1 MEKYY
6 MIAYGALIFVMS
18 LIAFILYGVDKK
30 KAQKQVW
37 RIPEAVL
44 LNFGFFGGAI
54 GALLGMKTFRHKTKH
69 WYFWFFNIFGLV
81 WQLALPLLW
90 GLYLLGVI

>member
-6 MIAYGALIFVMS
+6 LITYGAVLFLMS
-18 LIAFILYGVDKK
+18 LIAFILYGVDKRKAK
-30 KAQKQVW
+30 KAAW

-54 GALLGMKTFRHKTKH
+54 GAILGMKTFRHKTKH
-69 WYFWFFNIFGLV
+69 WYFWFFNIFGLI
-81 WQLALPLLW
+81 WQIALPV
-90 GLYLLGVI
+90 LYLLYHFGVI

>member
-6 MIAYGALIFVMS
+6 MIAYGAFIFIMS
-18 LIAFILYGVDKK
+18 LIGFILYGVDKK
-30 KAQKQVW
+30 KAQKQAW

-54 GALLGMKTFRHKTKH
+54 GTLLGMKVFRHKTKH
-69 WYFWFFNIFGLV
+69 WYFWVVNIFGLL
-81 WQLALPLLW
+81 WQLAIPVLALLYQF
-90 GLYLLGVI
+90 GLL

>member
-6 MIAYGALIFVMS
+6 LIAYGAFLFLMS
-18 LIAFILYGVDKK
+18 LIAFILYGVDKRKAK
-30 KAQKQVW
+30 KAAW

-54 GALLGMKTFRHKTKH
+54 GAILGMKTFRHKTKH
-69 WYFWFFNIFGLV
+69 WYFWFFNIFGLI
-81 WQLALPLLW
+81 WQIALP
-90 GLYLLGVI
+90 GLYLLYHFGVI

>member
-69 WYFWFFNIFGLV
+69 WYFWFFNIFGLI
-81 WQLALPLLW
+81 WQIALPV
-90 GLYLLGVI
+90 LYLLYHFGVI

>member
-6 MIAYGALIFVMS
+6 MIVYGAFIFIMS
-18 LIAFILYGVDKK
+18 LIAFILYGVDKRKAK
-30 KAQKQVW
+30 KELW

-54 GALLGMKTFRHKTKH
+54 GALLGMKMFRHKTKH
-69 WYFWFFNIFGLV
+69 WYFWFFNYFGLL
-81 WQLALPLLW
+81 WQVALPV
-90 GLYLLGVI
+90 LYLLYHFGVI